1 MRITNA
7 EDYALRTMLYLASQP
22 VGRFCAIEAIAREQ
36 DIPVPFL
43 RKLVKPLQRAG
54 LLVSR
59 RGAEGGVALGRA
71 ASSITFRDVLEAL
84 DGPIVLQRCVGEA
97 EAADCCGIIDRC
109 RMRGV
114 WQRIQEQLLEALG
127 AVSVGE
133 VAGPPSAGIPLP
145 VVAGRP
151 VPGGAPRPAGA

>member
-22 VGRFCAIEAIAREQ
+22 AGRVCAIEAIAREQ

-59 RGAEGGVALGRA
+59 RGAEGGVALARA
-71 ASSITFRDVLEAL
+71 AASISFRDVLEAL
-84 DGPIVLQRCVGEA
+84 DGPIVLQRCVSEA
-97 EAADCCGIIDRC
+97 DVADCCGILERC

-114 WQRIQEQLLEALG
+114 WRRIQDQLLESLG

-133 VAGPPSAGIPLP
+133 VAGPPPAGIPLP
-145 VVAGRP
+145 VVMGGR
-151 VPGGAPRPAGA
+151 

>member
-7 EDYALRTMLYLASQP
+7 EDYALRTMLHLASQP
-22 VGRFCAIEAIAREQ
+22 AERFCAIEAIAREQ

-59 RGAEGGVALGRA
+59 RGVEGGVALAREA
-71 ASSITFRDVLEAL
+71 ATITFRDVLEAL
-84 DGPIVLQRCVGEA
+84 DGPIVLQRCVGPDDVA
-97 EAADCCGIIDRC
+97 ECCGIAGRC

-114 WQRIQEQLLEALG
+114 WRRIQDELLESLG
-127 AVSVGE
+127 AISVGE
-133 VAGPPSAGIPLP
+133 VAGHPAAVAGIPLP
-145 VVAGRP
+145 VVADG
-151 VPGGAPRPAGA
+151 VSRPARA

>member
-22 VGRFCAIEAIAREQ
+22 AGRFCAIEEVARAQE
-36 DIPVPFL
+36 IPVPFL

-59 RGAEGGVALGRA
+59 RGAEGGVALAREA
-71 ASSITFRDVLEAL
+71 RSISFRDVLEAL
-84 DGPIVLQRCVGEA
+84 DGPIVLQRCVGDDEA
-97 EAADCCGIIDRC
+97 VTDCCGIAGQC
-109 RMRGV
+109 RMRSV
-114 WQRIQEQLLEALG
+114 WRRIQDQLLESLG

-133 VAGPPSAGIPLP
+133 LASRPPAGIPLP
-145 VVAGRP
+145 MVAGAAGR
-151 VPGGAPRPAGA
+151 GARA